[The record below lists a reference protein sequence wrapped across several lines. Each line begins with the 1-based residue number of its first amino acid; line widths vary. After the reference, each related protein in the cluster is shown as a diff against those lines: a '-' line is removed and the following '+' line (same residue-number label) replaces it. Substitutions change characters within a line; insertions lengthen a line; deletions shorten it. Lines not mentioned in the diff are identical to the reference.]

1 MELGGHPL
9 LPGERPAWQ
18 ARVHVWAACV
28 HVCTA
33 LVHVDVSCCT
43 RTGLLL
49 TWARRHAGDSCPA
62 MGQAVGH
69 TVQWGWTVDRG
80 SHCGAGSLGTGV
92 LVCGSPR
99 LLGFPWLLGAGP
111 GAVLPAAAAC
121 PLGTRRAPGHPR
133 ARCLCGPP
141 SPCVR
146 WDPHCT
152 VHPWDPICA
161 PHAPGRPCSAHL
173 LAPGAPCVLGIPP
186 CSVHPRTPVLLLPP
200 RPPPLA
206 GAPPSR
212 RGGLWPGSGP
222 DSGMDSGTAGRT
234 AGWAAGCT
242 AGQRD
247 GQRGHRRAGAGAG
260 SAVVQRPRSARY
272 IGGAAG
278 HGAIV
283 ATRPDPPDGP
293 GSASECES
301 PEHLTPFMPPG
312 AEPGRM
318 RWPGMSLWGVLWLWL
333 PLASGHP
340 VRLEKVR
347 ADTRNLTRTLSARIQ
362 QLQLFPLSLKI
373 SGLEAIPGEGAPEGL
388 GAMDHRLQLFQR
400 LLGGLAAGGLPLA
413 QIANDMENLRS
424 LLAALAAHLGCPL
437 PRAPPAPPG
446 LPDLLA
452 EAPHTAAGLALAR
465 LRICLDSIAARLDSL
480 PAC

>member
-1 MELGGHPL
+1 MPE
-9 LPGERPAWQ
+9 
-18 ARVHVWAACV
+18 
-28 HVCTA
+28 
-33 LVHVDVSCCT
+33 
-43 RTGLLL
+43 
-49 TWARRHAGDSCPA
+49 
-62 MGQAVGH
+62 
-69 TVQWGWTVDRG
+69 
-80 SHCGAGSLGTGV
+80 
-92 LVCGSPR
+92 
-99 LLGFPWLLGAGP
+99 
-111 GAVLPAAAAC
+111 LPAF
-121 PLGTRRAPGHPR
+121 PR
-133 ARCLCGPP
+133 GLPSVPP
-141 SPCVR
+141 SP
-146 WDPHCT
+146 
-152 VHPWDPICA
+152 
-161 PHAPGRPCSAHL
+161 S
-173 LAPGAPCVLGIPP
+173 
-186 CSVHPRTPVLLLPP
+186 
-200 RPPPLA
+200 PPPALR
-206 GAPPSR
+206 APPAQTGR
-212 RGGLWPGSGP
+212 VVTRGSWQRSLYPPVTGSL
-222 DSGMDSGTAGRT
+222 
-234 AGWAAGCT
+234 
-242 AGQRD
+242 
-247 GQRGHRRAGAGAG
+247 
-260 SAVVQRPRSARY
+260 
-272 IGGAAG
+272 I
-278 HGAIV
+278 
-283 ATRPDPPDGP
+283 P